1 MMKQQLK
8 LLSVMIASAFAL
20 AACGGGGGGSST
32 TPADT
37 PVSLSGFVVDGYLE
51 GAKVCLDLNNNQTC
65 DTGEPSAVSAAGGA
79 YSIDIT
85 AYTSA
90 QLSNV
95 HLVTEVLETAKDA
108 DDLGKTLAQAG
119 KKPYTLLAPVS
130 SYVSF
135 GADGIKTTVAGA
147 AIVSPLTTLVSHNM
161 IVNTGQTVAAAQTA
175 VSARLNLPTTV
186 LANPAALMQ
195 DFKAK
200 NGVALGQVAAAT
212 ALALGNLQ
220 NAVRTSS
227 AGASTD
233 SRVVLLA
240 ALAGLQQSINKLI
253 VTLNAA
259 GTGVVSTTTVAAA
272 MASQLATVQAS
283 AASLTAI
290 AQQTTASTPV
300 DVMTILTNGFFNGY
314 QLFASQGCPV
324 TVCVPGYHLLKGTA
338 NLVGSAYDLVS
349 GVWVTSTPSSSAV
362 VLSASGWSPQ
372 PVNFGGSL
380 VSDGNGGGTLTET
393 ASGRV
398 MRVSGRTVNLAGLTA
413 GSVAGLSA
421 PAALATLVFP
431 AGSELYWFT
440 LENLTENYELYTA
453 DSGVYTGSTC
463 TLATTATPSV
473 CTTNYATSIAQMT
486 AAFPTP
492 ATTLSYS
499 QLMLRNN
506 AAFTFDAGGTAA
518 GGKLT
523 LWTSPATAPCTAG
536 TTCTQPAPSKI
547 GSANYEI
554 RTVNG
559 QQILVTLG
567 TGNAANNRGEEIA
580 FAVYNGKL
588 HGGSYTPVGAVS
600 DREPGFNRTAFDAI
614 LGKAGLP
621 AAK

>member
-95 HLVTEVLETAKDA
+95 HLVTEVPETAKDA

-227 AGASTD
+227 AGTTTD
-233 SRVVLLA
+233 SRVILLA

-272 MASQLATVQAS
+272 MAAQLATVQAS

-300 DVMTILTNGFFNGY
+300 DVMPILTNGFFVGD
-314 QLFASQGCPV
+314 QLFAANCPV
-324 TVCVPGYHLLKGTA
+324 TVCVPRYASRKGTA
-338 NLVGSAYDLVS
+338 SVVTSAYQLVS
-349 GVWVTSTPSSSAV
+349 GAWVTSPPFSSAV
-362 VLSASGWSPQ
+362 VLSASGWSPRAD
-372 PVNFGGSL
+372 NSGGSI
-380 VSDGNGGGTLTET
+380 VSDGNGGGRYT
-393 ASGRV
+393 ATGSDGV
-398 MRVSGRTVNLAGLTA
+398 VRVSARTVNLAGLTA

-440 LENLTENYELYTA
+440 LEGLTEQYELYT
-453 DSGVYTGSTC
+453 DSSGVEIGLVCPAS
-463 TLATTATPSV
+463 SV
-473 CTTNYATSIAQMT
+473 CTPNFATSIAQMT
-486 AAFPTP
+486 GALPTP
-492 ATTLSYS
+492 ATTSSIPKLT
-499 QLMLRNN
+499 RWNDT
-506 AAFTFDAGGTAA
+506 AFTFDAGGTAT

-523 LWTSPATAPCTAG
+523 LWTLPATCVPNP
-536 TTCTQPAPSKI
+536 TCTQPAPSKI

-600 DREPGFNRTAFDAI
+600 GSESGFNRTAFDAI

>member
-95 HLVTEVLETAKDA
+95 HLVTEVPETAKDA

-119 KKPYTLLAPVS
+119 KKPYTLLAPLS

-212 ALALGNLQ
+212 ALALGSLQ

-240 ALAGLQQSINKLI
+240 ALAGLQQSINNLI

-259 GTGVVSTTTVAAA
+259 STGVVNTTTVAAA
-272 MASQLATVQAS
+272 MAPQLATVQAS

-300 DVMTILTNGFFNGY
+300 DVMPILTNGFFLGH

-324 TVCVPGYHLLKGTA
+324 TLCRPGYASLKGTA
-338 NLVGSAYDLVS
+338 NFVHSAYNLVS
-349 GVWVTSTPSSSAV
+349 GAWVASPPFSGLV
-362 VLSASGWSPQ
+362 VLTASGWSPRA
-372 PVNFGGSL
+372 NNSGSI
-380 VSDGNGGGTLTET
+380 VSDGNGGGRYT
-393 ASGRV
+393 ATGSDGV
-398 MRVSGRTVNLAGLTA
+398 VRVSARTVNLAGLTA

-421 PAALATLVFP
+421 PAALAPLVFP

-440 LENLTENYELYTA
+440 LEGLTEQYELYT
-453 DSGVYTGSTC
+453 DSSGVEIGLVCPAS
-463 TLATTATPSV
+463 SV
-473 CTTNYATSIAQMT
+473 CTPNFATSIAQMT

-492 ATTLSYS
+492 ATTSSIPTLT
-499 QLMLRNN
+499 RWNDT
-506 AAFTFDAGGTAA
+506 AFTFDAGGTAT

-523 LWTSPATAPCTAG
+523 LWTLPATCVPNP
-536 TTCTQPAPSKI
+536 TCTPTAPSKI

-567 TGNAANNRGEEIA
+567 TGNAANNGGEEIA

-588 HGGSYTPVGAVS
+588 QRGSYTPVGAIS
-600 DREPGFNRTAFDAI
+600 DRESGFNRTAFDAI